1 MEDSYIRSKYQN
13 AKKYQVTFNYQLLN
27 KIASPCEEKSIY
39 NILEEIDKETLLGKN
54 LVLYEKYQRT
64 FGDNGLSSNIM
75 IPCVDYQLNKTIR
88 ELIMVNNPEDAE
100 RLAEVHIKKM
110 PNLKPFVFDSIIS
123 TTDVKHWKCQRS
135 NYQSAFSMNDSLK
148 PLIPIS
154 DKLAKQCVE
163 RLWNLSDMGKEEI
176 NINEF
181 FLNETH
187 AQLQKAMFGFSDE
200 FENKTNKKIRDT
212 FSGEN
217 IEYRQCIIPDILS
230 EVKKSDGPLSRS
242 MRYRGEEN
250 KTKMEE
256 AGNAIIFSF
265 AGHDTTGNTLSW
277 LIYEIS
283 KNEIYQKRLQHEVDD
298 FWREQCDR
306 EIEYHDFKKLAY
318 MTRCIMETLRLRTA
332 LPNGTF
338 REILEDDYVIGLN
351 QEKVEIKKG
360 TYIQIPNIFRHLN
373 TELWGDDAREFNP
386 GREFRDEELWNNSI
400 INSYNPSTARFSPFT
415 YGPRDCIGKNFSQIE
430 MRLILLYLIKNFSF
444 YLTDLQ
450 LNKYQEEDMCFNSF
464 TMGPRNIYNRDLK
477 DSNLGMYVTI
487 KKRNCSSKL

>member
-13 AKKYQVTFNYQLLN
+13 AKKYHNNFDYSLLN

-39 NILEEIDKETLLGKN
+39 NILEEIDKENILGKN
-54 LVLYEKYQRT
+54 LVLYEKYQRI
-64 FGDNGLSSNIM
+64 FGDDGLSSNII
-75 IPCVDYQLNKTIR
+75 IPSIDYQLQKTIR
-88 ELIMVNNPEDAE
+88 ELVIVNSPEDAE
-100 RLAEVHIKKM
+100 RLAEVHINKM

-123 TTDVKHWKCQRS
+123 TTNVEHWRTQRS
-135 NYQSAFSMNDSLK
+135 NYQTAFSMNDSLK
-148 PLIPIS
+148 PLIPVS

-163 RLWNLSDMGKEEI
+163 RLWNLSDMGGKEV

-187 AQLQKAMFGFSDE
+187 AQLQKAMFGFSED
-200 FENKTNKKIRDT
+200 FESETNKKIRDT
-212 FSGEN
+212 FSGKN
-217 IEYRQCIIPDILS
+217 IEYKKCIIPDLLS
-230 EVKKSDGPLSRS
+230 EVKNSEGPLSKA
-242 MRYRGEEN
+242 MRDRGELN
-250 KTKMEE
+250 KTKMEDP
-256 AGNAIIFSF
+256 GNAIIFSF
-265 AGHDTTGNTLSW
+265 AGHDTTGNTLTW
-277 LIYEIS
+277 LIYEIA
-283 KNEIYQKRLQHEVDD
+283 KNEICQKRLQHEVDD
-298 FWREQCDR
+298 FWWEQGDR
-306 EIEYHDFKKLAY
+306 EIEYQDFKKLAY
-318 MTRCIMETLRLRTA
+318 MTRCIMETLRLRSA

-373 TELWGDDAREFNP
+373 RDLWGEDARKFNP
-386 GREFRDEELWNNSI
+386 EREFREEELWNNSI
-400 INSYNPSTARFSPFT
+400 INSYNPSTSRFSPFT

-450 LNKYQEEDMCFNSF
+450 LNRYQEEDMCFNSF
-464 TMGPRNIYNRDLK
+464 TMGPRNIYNEDLK

-487 KKRNCSSKL
+487 KKRNCPSKL